1 MRPEDTPPPLG
12 TAPRSIADYAIG
24 NAVPGGLSPVTGVG
38 QALASRILA
47 LVPNMPPDVAA
58 RFKIISGERDAARQ
72 AVVNPGVTDSRHM
85 HGMAVDL
92 QNDPAVIQW
101 ITQHPQYGVGFP
113 LTYMG
118 PKEYNHM
125 EMIDPATG
133 QRVGMGYAAT
143 SDPNFKSGLHTP
155 GVPDT
160 GGTAGFGVASANLPS
175 VDIPAAAPS
184 APAQTPAATLSPE
197 LLTQLAGGGFNPPG
211 LSSLGGTMAG
221 ALQAQ
226 QPFQSPQPILQNPGA
241 PLPVSQRLL

>member
-12 TAPRSIADYAIG
+12 TAPRSLADYAIG

-58 RFKIISGERDAARQ
+58 RFQIISGERDAARQ
-72 AVVNPGVTDSRHM
+72 AQVNSGVTNSRHM

-125 EMIDPATG
+125 EMIDPTTG
-133 QRVGMGYAAT
+133 QRVGMDYAAT
-143 SDPNFKSGLHTP
+143 GDPNFKTGLRLPTAP
-155 GVPDT
+155 SPDI

-175 VDIPAAAPS
+175 VDVPAP
-184 APAQTPAATLSPE
+184 APAQAPAATLSPE

-211 LSSLGGTMAG
+211 LSSLAGTMAG
-221 ALQAQ
+221 AAQAQ
-226 QPFQSPQPILQNPGA
+226 QPFQAPQPILQNPGA
-241 PLPVSQRLL
+241 PLPISQRLL